1 MTKIQSKKKPAKKLQ
16 VKSQKSLLNRKQE
29 NFLFYYTN
37 PQSETFSNAL
47 RSALK
52 AGYSEAYAKNITDQ
66 MPEWLMD
73 NLGDTIRLLKAERN
87 LSEVQEIPIKD
98 EEGKFIDPAL
108 LNQRNKVDMFLAKA
122 LNKDKYS
129 ERRELTGKDGKDLP
143 ATTVNAIV
151 SSILN
156 E

>member
-1 MTKIQSKKKPAKKLQ
+1 MTKPTQPKKST
-16 VKSQKSLLNRKQE
+16 VKSQKTLLNSKQAD
-29 NFLFYYTN
+29 FLFYYTN
-37 PQSETFSNAL
+37 PKSATFSNAY

-66 MPEWLMD
+66 LPDWLME
-73 NLGDTIRLLKAERN
+73 NLGDTIRLKRAERN
-87 LSEVQEIPIKD
+87 LSEVQEIPLRD

-122 LNKDKYS
+122 LNKDKYA

-143 ATTVNAIV
+143 TNTVNAIV